1 MPQKADLPFV
11 YNFGLSAVAATV
23 AETVT
28 FPLDISK
35 TRMQIQGQKETLGA
49 SHANTATSQSSLL
62 QRRGLFRTMYG
73 IVSEEGFL
81 ALYQGLPAA
90 AARHVIYTGAR
101 MGIYEQLREYTRG
114 SDGRVSMGMT
124 LASAMT
130 SGAIS
135 QFLASPADLVKVK
148 MQLQGRRVL
157 LGHPPL
163 YKGSVHC
170 FLSLLREPTGIK
182 GMWRGW
188 IPNVQRA
195 ALVNLGELATY
206 DTAKQTILRNT
217 SLEDNMVTH
226 TLASFCSGI
235 VAATCGTPA
244 DVIKS
249 RIMGQNPGAAQYA
262 GVVDCLVQTVK
273 NEGIWALWK
282 GFGPNWARMA
292 PWSLTFWLSYEQ
304 LRKSL
309 GLKSF

>member
-1 MPQKADLPFV
+1 MPQKADLPFI
-11 YNFGLSAVAATV
+11 YNFGLSAAAATV

-35 TRMQIQGQKETLGA
+35 TRMQIQGQKELMGDG
-49 SHANTATSQSSLL
+49 SGSNL
-62 QRRGLFRTMYG
+62 QKRGLIRTAHG
-73 IVSEEGFL
+73 IVSEEGFV
-81 ALYQGLPAA
+81 ALYRGLPAA

-101 MGIYEQLREYTRG
+101 MGIYEHLREWTRG
-114 SDGRVSMGMT
+114 TDGRVSLGMT

-157 LGHPPL
+157 LGHKAL
-163 YKGSVHC
+163 YTGSVHC
-170 FLSLLREPTGIK
+170 FCELLREPSGVL

-188 IPNVQRA
+188 LPNVQRA
-195 ALVNLGELATY
+195 ALVNLGELAAY

-217 SLEDNMVTH
+217 QLQDNMVTH

-249 RIMGQNPGAAQYA
+249 RIMGQQPGALQYS
-262 GVVDCLVQTVK
+262 GVVDCLVQTVQG
-273 NEGIWALWK
+273 EGVWALWK

-304 LRKSL
+304 LRKGL